1 MADKKKTSYVC
12 TVDDKQIAQL
22 HDYLDSRGWTFSDM
36 QYAHWK
42 AVKDKTNI
50 VAYNSGKLTVQGKG
64 TEEFVLFVLEP
75 EILKTSGF
83 GYEKEAQKAET
94 PEEPFFPHGGV
105 DESGK
110 GDFFGP
116 LVIAGVYV
124 DDQTESELQK
134 IGVKDSK
141 SIKSDKQ
148 IKAVAAKIRK
158 IVGANFTVVAIGPAA
173 YNRMYSSFQNLNK
186 LLAWGHA
193 KVIENLLEKAPQ
205 CDDVLSDKFAAE
217 HFIKNALQ
225 EKGRKI
231 NLRQQT
237 KAESD
242 IAVAAASI
250 LARDRFVWAMEKL
263 SEDAGVE
270 LPKGANAKVSEIG
283 ERIARE
289 QGPDAL
295 ENFAKLHFKTFE
307 AICEKVRLSK

>member
-1 MADKKKTSYVC
+1 MAETKKTSYVC
-12 TVDDKQIAQL
+12 KVDEKQIEKL
-22 HDYLDSRGWTFSDM
+22 HRYLDERSWEFSDM

-50 VAYNSGKLTVQGKG
+50 VVYKSGKLTVQGKD

-83 GYEKEAQKAET
+83 GYEEKIATVET

-116 LVIAGVYV
+116 LVIAGVFV
-124 DDQTESELQK
+124 DEETEPILRK
-134 IGVKDSK
+134 LGVKDSK
-141 SIKSDKQ
+141 IIKSSKQ
-148 IKAVAAKIRK
+148 IKAIAAKIRQTVSGK
-158 IVGANFTVVAIGPAA
+158 FSVVAIGPAA
-173 YNRMYSSFQNLNK
+173 YNRLYGDFNNLNK

-193 KVIENLLEKAPQ
+193 KVIETLLEKVPE
-205 CDDVLSDKFAAE
+205 CKDVLSDKFAAE
-217 HFIKNALQ
+217 HLIKNALQ
-225 EKGRKI
+225 ERGRKI
-231 NLRQQT
+231 NLRQKT

-250 LARDRFVWAMEKL
+250 LARDRFLWAMEKL
-263 SEDAGVE
+263 SEDAGLE
-270 LPKGANAKVSEIG
+270 LPKGAGVKVSQTG

-289 QGPDAL
+289 QGVDAL
-295 ENFAKLHFKTFE
+295 ENLVKLHFKTYKE
-307 AICEKVRLSK
+307 IKERI

>member
-1 MADKKKTSYVC
+1 MAETKRTSYVC
-12 TVDDKQIAQL
+12 KVDEKQIEQL
-22 HDYLDSRGWTFSDM
+22 RDFLDEQSWEFKEM

-83 GYEKEAQKAET
+83 GYEEEITKVET
-94 PEEPFFPHGGV
+94 PEEAFFPHGGV

-116 LVIAGVYV
+116 LVIAGVFV
-124 DDQTESELQK
+124 DEESEPILRK

-141 SIKSDKQ
+141 VIKSPKQ
-148 IKAVAAKIRK
+148 IKAIAVKIRQA
-158 IVGANFTVVAIGPAA
+158 VGNKFSVVAIGPEA
-173 YNRMYSSFQNLNK
+173 YNRLYGNFNNLNK

-193 KVIENLLEKAPQ
+193 TVIENILEKAPE
-205 CDDVLSDKFAAE
+205 CKDVLSDKFAAD
-217 HFIKNALQ
+217 HLIKNALQ
-225 EKGRKI
+225 EKGRGIK
-231 NLRQQT
+231 LRQRT

-250 LARDRFVWAMEKL
+250 LARDRFLWAMESL
-263 SEDAGVE
+263 SKDAGLE
-270 LPKGANAKVSEIG
+270 LPKGAGAKVSQIG
-283 ERIARE
+283 EKIARE
-289 QGPDAL
+289 QGSDAL
-295 ENFAKLHFKTFE
+295 ENFAKLHFKTYKE
-307 AICEKVRLSK
+307 ICDRIK

>member
-1 MADKKKTSYVC
+1 MAEQKRTSYVC
-12 TVDDKQIAQL
+12 KVDEKQIEQL
-22 HDYLDSRGWTFSDM
+22 RDYLDERSWEFKEM

-83 GYEKEAQKAET
+83 GYEEKIAKIET
-94 PEEPFFPHGGV
+94 PEEAFFPHGGV

-116 LVIAGVYV
+116 LVIAGVFV
-124 DDQTESELQK
+124 DEETEPILRK
-134 IGVKDSK
+134 LGVKDSK
-141 SIKSDKQ
+141 IIKSPKQ
-148 IKAVAAKIRK
+148 IKAIAVKIRQA
-158 IVGANFTVVAIGPAA
+158 VGNKFSVIAVGPAT
-173 YNRMYSSFQNLNK
+173 YNRMYGDFNNLNK

-193 KVIENLLEKAPQ
+193 KVIETLLEKAPE
-205 CDDVLSDKFAAE
+205 CKDVLSDKFAAE
-217 HFIKNALQ
+217 HLIENALQ
-225 EKGRKI
+225 ERGRGIK
-231 NLRQQT
+231 LRQKT

-250 LARDRFVWAMEKL
+250 LARDRFLWAMEKL
-263 SEDAGVE
+263 SEDAGLE
-270 LPKGANAKVSEIG
+270 LPKGAGVKVPQVG

-289 QGPDAL
+289 QGKEAL
-295 ENFAKLHFKTFE
+295 ENFAKLHFKTYKE
-307 AICEKVRLSK
+307 ICERI